1 MDIKN
6 YVKTYFEQ
14 IDWNQEP
21 KNLYE
26 PIDYALQ
33 SGGKR
38 IRPTLVLMAAQMFGG
53 DIEKCIKPAVAMEI
67 FHNFTLLHDDVMD
80 NADVRR
86 GRPTIKAKWDDNTA
100 ILSGDAMLIKAYQY
114 LEEVPA
120 DKLFAV
126 LKLLS
131 KTA

>member
-1 MDIKN
+1 MKFVFERKFFAERSKNLERSEKFSTLNSQFSILNFQLLIMDIKN

-53 DIEKCIKPAVAMEI
+53 DIEK
-67 FHNFTLLHDDVMD
+67 
-80 NADVRR
+80 
-86 GRPTIKAKWDDNTA
+86 
-100 ILSGDAMLIKAYQY
+100 
-114 LEEVPA
+114 
-120 DKLFAV
+120 
-126 LKLLS
+126 
-131 KTA
+131 